1 MTQQDK
7 RSVEHEIT
15 RSIDSSSAISINK
28 DLVTIISDFQK
39 LILKNFYKLTTWIYN
54 LKLFILQ
61 NRQYNESIYTNYTCI
76 RVVIEE
82 LQSIMFKNFLRGS
95 IITALTLPIYHV
107 IILTK
112 KTRYIFRIF
121 KGQKRKIE

>member
-39 LILKNFYKLTTWIYN
+39 LILKNFYKLTT
-54 LKLFILQ
+54 
-61 NRQYNESIYTNYTCI
+61 
-76 RVVIEE
+76 
-82 LQSIMFKNFLRGS
+82 
-95 IITALTLPIYHV
+95 
-107 IILTK
+107 
-112 KTRYIFRIF
+112 
-121 KGQKRKIE
+121 